1 MDVGERSI
9 VGKVGFC
16 SPLSF
21 KDGLMAD
28 CEKRSFHQLEGF
40 SFLFFSFSGFLFHEK
55 WGVVDS
61 KKPPK
66 RKRKKKSI
74 KILRIKANPRSNGVQ
89 I

>member
-28 CEKRSFHQLEGF
+28 CEKRGF
-40 SFLFFSFSGFLFHEK
+40 SSIRRFFFFVFFFFWFPVS
-55 WGVVDS
+55 
-61 KKPPK
+61 
-66 RKRKKKSI
+66 
-74 KILRIKANPRSNGVQ
+74 
-89 I
+89 